1 MLGPRTHGQMSGP
14 WPGATGRDNYETN
27 NKRPRNNDGQDSDED
42 KDADLFDHND
52 ESKDP
57 EVK

>member
-42 KDADLFDHND
+42 KDADLFDDND

-57 EVK
+57 